1 MAVSNKK
8 AMFSSDI
15 HTVWSIMTDVER
27 CAWRSDLSKTEVLN
41 EKTVCGVHQR
51 NGGWP
56 ARPPSCSCY
65 PGQRSRS

>member
-41 EKTVCGVHQR
+41 EEQFVEYTKEMVEEAG
-51 NGGWP
+51 
-56 ARPPSCSCY
+56 
-65 PGQRSRS
+65 